1 MQQTQRKEIE
11 MLTKKEIRRAVLKAR
26 SELDG
31 ETAALASQVICR
43 RILDIESYERAED
56 VCLYVPVNNEV
67 DVMLL
72 AEAAMEQGKRV
83 WVPKVIKKGEKDQAG
98 EMVFNRYEGMDRT
111 VTGPYDIVESLSE
124 EILEPGENTLV
135 IMPGV
140 AFTWSRDRIGYGG
153 GFYDRFLQENP
164 QVDTIAVC
172 YDLQVVDEIPVEE
185 SDMKPDYVV
194 SETSIY
200 R

>member
-1 MQQTQRKEIE
+1 

-56 VCLYVPVNNEV
+56 VCLYMPVNNEV

-194 SETSIY
+194 SETSLY

>member
-1 MQQTQRKEIE
+1 MI
-11 MLTKKEIRRAVLKAR
+11 TKKEIRRAVLKAR

-56 VCLYVPVNNEV
+56 VCLYMPVNNEV

-111 VTGPYDIVESLSE
+111 VTGTYDIVESLSE

>member
-1 MQQTQRKEIE
+1 

-56 VCLYVPVNNEV
+56 VCLYMPVNNEV

-72 AEAAMEQGKRV
+72 AEMAMNQGKRI
-83 WVPKVIKKGEKDQAG
+83 WVPKVITKGEKGRAG
-98 EMVFNRYEGMDRT
+98 EMVFNRYEGMEWT
-111 VTGPYDIVESLSE
+111 VTGSYDIVESISE

-140 AFTWSRDRIGYGG
+140 AFTPDRDRIGYGG
-153 GFYDRFLQENP
+153 GFYDRFLDENP
-164 QVDTIAVC
+164 EVKTIAVC
-172 YDLQVVDEIPVEE
+172 YDLQVVAELPAGELDR
-185 SDMKPDYVV
+185 KPDYVV
-194 SETSIY
+194 SETSIF

>member
-1 MQQTQRKEIE
+1 

-56 VCLYVPVNNEV
+56 VCLYMPVNNEV

-83 WVPKVIKKGEKDQAG
+83 WVPKVIKKGKKDQAG
-98 EMVFNRYEGMDRT
+98 EMVFNR
-111 VTGPYDIVESLSE
+111 
-124 EILEPGENTLV
+124 
-135 IMPGV
+135 
-140 AFTWSRDRIGYGG
+140 
-153 GFYDRFLQENP
+153 
-164 QVDTIAVC
+164 
-172 YDLQVVDEIPVEE
+172 
-185 SDMKPDYVV
+185 
-194 SETSIY
+194 
-200 R
+200 

>member
-1 MQQTQRKEIE
+1 

-56 VCLYVPVNNEV
+56 VCLYMPVNNEV

-83 WVPKVIKKGEKDQAG
+83 WVPKVIKKGK
-98 EMVFNRYEGMDRT
+98 RT
-111 VTGPYDIVESLSE
+111 RRARWYSTDMREWTGL
-124 EILEPGENTLV
+124 
-135 IMPGV
+135 
-140 AFTWSRDRIGYGG
+140 
-153 GFYDRFLQENP
+153 
-164 QVDTIAVC
+164 
-172 YDLQVVDEIPVEE
+172 LQVP
-185 SDMKPDYVV
+185 M
-194 SETSIY
+194 T
-200 R
+200 

>member
-1 MQQTQRKEIE
+1 MI
-11 MLTKKEIRRAVLKAR
+11 TKKEIRRAVLKAR

-56 VCLYVPVNNEV
+56 VCLYMPVNNEV

-153 GFYDRFLQENP
+153 GFYDRYLSKHTSHFTAALAFEFQMMEEVP
-164 QVDTIAVC
+164 TEPT
-172 YDLQVVDEIPVEE
+172 DLLPDVVITE
-185 SDMKPDYVV
+185 K
-194 SETSIY
+194 TIY